1 VRGQKALSERS
12 PLLEGEVAEVRR
24 AHEVVE
30 ETTRGLFDATA
41 DVEWQWEES
50 KRGHREQ
57 LEELTLFQ
65 TWGFELCLAI
75 IDPPRVRN
83 HLLEGMWIAALHHTE
98 MAGELVALRAAVSYA
113 VEFALGRS
121 PDETFRVEVV
131 DDLVAKF

>member
-57 LEELTLFQ
+57 LEELTLF
-65 TWGFELCLAI
+65 
-75 IDPPRVRN
+75 
-83 HLLEGMWIAALHHTE
+83 
-98 MAGELVALRAAVSYA
+98 
-113 VEFALGRS
+113 
-121 PDETFRVEVV
+121 
-131 DDLVAKF
+131 